1 MLLKKPIEDSNSVS
15 NVIFKLIFPMN
26 KELWGQ
32 E

>member
-1 MLLKKPIEDSNSVS
+1 MLSKKLIEDSVS